1 MYFLLA
7 RSITDWK
14 AGSTFQETPILI
26 EKNRMTVPPTFQLG
40 LIGEGI
46 QESMSPALH
55 EAEGEHHGMRIDYD
69 LIDLDLIAAEPDDVG
84 DLVRAARTLGFKG
97 LNITHPVKQRVIEH
111 LDELS
116 DEARNI
122 GAVNTVVID
131 GERLIGH
138 NTDAYGFFELSRRAL
153 VNEKTDNVVQFGAGG
168 AGSAVAYANLQG
180 PTGVLHLVDI
190 DFGRSEAL
198 AASLAKHFGDDR
210 VRAARVEEIPN
221 LIADADGFVNATPM
235 GMAGFPGTPIDTA
248 LLTDKHWVMDIV
260 YFPLETQ
267 LMAEAAARGA
277 RVTGGTGM
285 TAFQAAMAFELF
297 TGLKPNPERMLAHIN
312 ELVRERLDTL
322 ALAK

>member
-1 MYFLLA
+1 MA

-14 AGSTFQETPILI
+14 AGSTFLATPILI
-26 EKNRMTVPPTFQLG
+26 NEDRMTVPPIFQLG

-46 QESMSPALH
+46 QESMSPALY
-55 EAEGEHHGMRIDYD
+55 EVEGEHHGMRIDYD
-69 LIDLDLIAAEPDDVG
+69 IIDLDEITAGPEQVG

-97 LNITHPVKQRVIEH
+97 LNITHPVKQRVITE

-122 GAVNTVVID
+122 GAVNTIVIEGD
-131 GERLIGH
+131 RLIGH

-153 VNEKTDNVVQFGAGG
+153 VGEKTDNVIQFGAGG

-190 DFGRSEAL
+190 DIARSEAL
-198 AASLAKHFGDDR
+198 AASLATHFGADR
-210 VRAARVEEIPN
+210 VRAARVEDIPT

-235 GMAGFPGTPIDTA
+235 GMAGFPGTPIDTS
-248 LLTDKHWVMDIV
+248 LLSAKHWVIDIV

-267 LMAEAAARGA
+267 LMKEAAERGA
-277 RVTGGTGM
+277 RVTGVTFIFFGK
-285 TAFQAAMAFELF
+285 ES
-297 TGLKPNPERMLAHIN
+297 
-312 ELVRERLDTL
+312 
-322 ALAK
+322 

>member
-1 MYFLLA
+1 MA
-7 RSITDWK
+7 RSITDWE
-14 AGSTFQETPILI
+14 AGSTFLAIPILI
-26 EKNRMTVPPTFQLG
+26 NEDRMTVPPVFQLG

-46 QESMSPALH
+46 QESMSPALY
-55 EAEGEHHGMRIDYD
+55 EVEGEHHGMRIDYD
-69 LIDLDLIAAEPDDVG
+69 IIDFDEIAAGPEQVG

-97 LNITHPVKQRVIEH
+97 LNITHPVKQRVIAE

-138 NTDAYGFFELSRRAL
+138 NTDAFGFFELSRRAL
-153 VNEKTDNVVQFGAGG
+153 VNEKTDNVIQFGAGG

-190 DFGRSEAL
+190 DFARAEAL
-198 AASLAKHFGDDR
+198 AASLAKHFGSDR
-210 VRAARVEEIPN
+210 VRAARVEDIPA
-221 LIADADGFVNATPM
+221 LIANADGFVNATPM
-235 GMAGFPGTPIDTA
+235 GMAGFPGTPIDTS
-248 LLTDKHWVMDIV
+248 LLTDKHWVIDIV

-267 LMAEAAARGA
+267 LMKEAAERGA

-285 TAFQAAMAFELF
+285 TAFQAAKAFELY
-297 TGLKPNPERMLAHIN
+297 TGLKPDNERMLEHIN
-312 ELVRERLDTL
+312 GLVRERLGTPVS
-322 ALAK
+322 AK

>member
-1 MYFLLA
+1 
-7 RSITDWK
+7 
-14 AGSTFQETPILI
+14 
-26 EKNRMTVPPTFQLG
+26 MTVPPVFQLG

-46 QESMSPALH
+46 QESMSPALY
-55 EAEGEHHGMRIDYD
+55 EGEGVHHGLRIDYD
-69 LIDLDLIAAEPDDVG
+69 IIDLDEIAAGPEQVG

-153 VNEKTDNVVQFGAGG
+153 VNEKTDNIVQFGAGG

-180 PTGVLHLVDI
+180 PTNLLTIVDI

-198 AASLAKHFGDDR
+198 AASLATHFGQDR
-210 VRAARVEEIPN
+210 VRAARVEDITTV
-221 LIADADGFVNATPM
+221 IADADGFVNATPM
-235 GMAGFPGTPIDTA
+235 GMAHFPGTPIDTS
-248 LLTDKHWVMDIV
+248 LLTDKHWVIDIV

-267 LMAEAAARGA
+267 LMKEAAARGA

-285 TAFQAAMAFELF
+285 TAFQAAKAFEHY
-297 TGLKPNPERMLAHIN
+297 TGLKPDNERMLEHIN
-312 ELVRERLDTL
+312 ELVRERLGSP
-322 ALAK
+322 ALSK

>member
-1 MYFLLA
+1 
-7 RSITDWK
+7 
-14 AGSTFQETPILI
+14 
-26 EKNRMTVPPTFQLG
+26 MTVPPIFQLG

-46 QESMSPALH
+46 QESMSPALY
-55 EAEGEHHGMRIDYD
+55 EVEGEHHGMRIDYD
-69 LIDLDLIAAEPDDVG
+69 IIDLDEITAGPEQVG

-97 LNITHPVKQRVIEH
+97 LNITHPVKQRVITE

-122 GAVNTVVID
+122 GAVNTIVIEGD
-131 GERLIGH
+131 RLIGH

-153 VNEKTDNVVQFGAGG
+153 VGEKTDNVIQFGAGG

-190 DFGRSEAL
+190 DIARSEAL
-198 AASLAKHFGDDR
+198 AASLATHFGADR
-210 VRAARVEEIPN
+210 VRAARVEDIPT

-235 GMAGFPGTPIDTA
+235 GMAGFPGTPIDTS
-248 LLTDKHWVMDIV
+248 LLSAKHWVIDIV

-267 LMAEAAARGA
+267 LMKEAAERGA

-285 TAFQAAMAFELF
+285 TAFQAAKAFELY
-297 TGLKPNPERMLAHIN
+297 TGLKPDNERMLEHIN
-312 ELVRERLDTL
+312 GLVRERLCTPV
-322 ALAK
+322 AAQ